1 MVQFSIGVGV
11 LVLSAMPLGAP
22 AQAETLLQCSFS
34 NGKTVVLET
43 DETGVAYRF
52 GRPGQTPEL
61 TLHRPYDQV
70 DVTPWPGIGRSIW
83 EDLSLHNGE
92 VTYRLWGALD
102 RMSEDHELSAG
113 LIVEQG
119 EEELARFECLPN
131 SVNYAVFS
139 FSDAYEAAGYCWNF
153 EDVMWQETC
162 E

>member
-1 MVQFSIGVGV
+1 MVRFSIGLGV
-11 LVLSAMPLGAP
+11 LPLCAMPFGAV
-22 AQAETLLQCSFS
+22 AQAEPLFQCTFA

-43 DETGVAYRF
+43 DETGVVYRF

-61 TLHRPYDQV
+61 TLHRLYDQI
-70 DVTPWPGIGRSIW
+70 DVTPWPGVGRSIW
-83 EDLSLHNGE
+83 EDLSLHNGA

-119 EEELARFECLPN
+119 EDELARLECLPD
-131 SVNYAVFS
+131 SINYAVFS
-139 FSDAYEAAGYCWNF
+139 FSDAYEAAGYCWNYEGF
-153 EDVMWQETC
+153 IWQEAC